1 LAAKSKLDEA
11 IAQAGKDASAKPVRK
26 PRKVKTVSKRGRP
39 ASDTSAK
46 NTPSE
51 RVWTPTELAAAI
63 GYSRDTVYKWEQA
76 GLERSICG
84 KGFYLPAV
92 LRFVEARGKAE
103 GRLEADPDDVLEA
116 EKLRDL
122 RARADMRED
131 ERDKQRLKLIE
142 VELATAVYEDDSAYV
157 AVHLRSLGARLMGP
171 LSTMDDPADICA
183 AIDAEVET
191 ALLNLN
197 ADHVDPSSPDAHPL
211 VGGVA
216 IEGRG

>member
-11 IAQAGKDASAKPVRK
+11 IAKAGKDTPAKPTRK
-26 PRKVKTVSKRGRP
+26 PRKVKPVSKRGRP
-39 ASDTSAK
+39 SSDTSAE
-46 NTPSE
+46 NTPAE
-51 RVWTPTELAAAI
+51 RIWSPTELAAAI
-63 GYSRDTVYKWEQA
+63 GYSRDTIYKWEQA
-76 GLERSICG
+76 GLERAIGG
-84 KGFYLPAV
+84 KGFHLPTV
-92 LRFVEARGKAE
+92 LRFVEARGKAA
-103 GRLEADPDDVLEA
+103 GGGTDLEDVLEA

-197 ADHVDPSSPDAHPL
+197 AAHVDPSSPDAHPL
-211 VGGVA
+211 IGGVA